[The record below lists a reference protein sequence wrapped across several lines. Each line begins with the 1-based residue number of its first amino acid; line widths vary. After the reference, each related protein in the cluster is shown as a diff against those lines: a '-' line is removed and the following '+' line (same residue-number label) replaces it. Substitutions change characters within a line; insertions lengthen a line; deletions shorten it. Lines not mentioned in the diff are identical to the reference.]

1 MEDHLSALG
10 RSPTCDL
17 AEGGKGGIAV
27 QHSSGFGDGR
37 GFLVAW
43 LPGVPIEQAMGMSSK
58 WRFQW
63 EIDLEVEELMRKWWM
78 I

>member
-37 GFLVAW
+37 GFLLAW

-58 WRFQW
+58 
-63 EIDLEVEELMRKWWM
+63 
-78 I
+78 